1 MTDAGAMT
9 SDNTGAGSDEVE
21 ARSGNREEAGPNPT
35 ALRGTKVLLTGASSG
50 IGAATALALAQ
61 AGAIVGLVGRRQA
74 LLEKVLDGCHR
85 YAAESAM
92 WVADLADL
100 DTATRVALEA
110 WEAFGH
116 LDVLINNAAVPKV
129 RPVRRMGFA
138 DVEHAMRVN
147 FFSPVRMTLAVLPP
161 MLERGQGTIVNV
173 ASMGGRLGIAHEA
186 AYSASK
192 FALSGWS
199 EAIAIDLY
207 GTGIDVRLI
216 QPGPIDTDIWDRPGE
231 ERAVYDGPKETPESV
246 ATGILAAIGS
256 DRFEHYLPDL
266 KAIVEGKDADIDA
279 YIAMAA
285 AMAADQTTIAI
296 PEGAP

>member
-1 MTDAGAMT
+1 MKADAP
-9 SDNTGAGSDEVE
+9 GAGSDGVE
-21 ARSGNREEAGPNPT
+21 APPGDREKAGPNR
-35 ALRGTKVLLTGASSG
+35 AELRGTKVLLTGASSG

-61 AGAIVGLVGRRQA
+61 AGAIVGVVGRRQA
-74 LLEKVLDGCHR
+74 LLEKVLAGCRR

-100 DTATRVALEA
+100 DTAARVALEA
-110 WEAFGH
+110 WEAFGY

-129 RPVRRMGFA
+129 RPVSRMGFE

-147 FFSPVRMTLAVLPP
+147 FFSPVCMTLAVLPR

-199 EAIAIDLY
+199 EAVAIDLC
-207 GTGIDVRLI
+207 GTGINVRLI

-231 ERAVYDGPKETPESV
+231 EHAVYDGPKEAPESV
-246 ATGILAAIGS
+246 AAGILAALGS
-256 DRFEHYLPDL
+256 DQFEHYLPDL
-266 KAIVEGKDADIDA
+266 KAIVVGKDADIDA

-285 AMAADQTTIAI
+285 NMAAAQTTTTI